1 MNKKVSI
8 LKRKV
13 KYARLEVDLEGLK
26 IIVPENFQ
34 ISTDEIFQKHRK
46 WIRQKIERLE
56 EIKKISETL
65 ELYNHENLKEM
76 VNSFIEDIG
85 KILKIKPERV
95 VFRKM
100 KVRWGSC
107 HHEKKIII
115 LNKSL
120 KFLPKELIRYVVLHE
135 MCHLIFR
142 NHKNYFWLLIKKID
156 PNFKEKE
163 KLLAGY
169 RLKLNCYFNPINY
182 AKGKTIIG
190 ESKQKVE
197 D

>member
-1 MNKKVSI
+1 MNKKVLI

-13 KYARLEVDLEGLK
+13 KYARLEVDLEGLR
-26 IIVPENFQ
+26 IIAPENFQ

-46 WIRQKIERLE
+46 WIWQKIERLE

-65 ELYNHENLKEM
+65 ELYNHEDLKEM
-76 VNSFIEDIG
+76 VNFFVEDIG

-107 HHEKKIII
+107 HHEKKTII

-142 NHKNYFWLLIKKID
+142 NHKNYFWLLIKKLD

-169 RLKLNCYFNPINY
+169 RLKLNCYYDSIKHAKRQNNY
-182 AKGKTIIG
+182 W
-190 ESKQKVE
+190 
-197 D
+197 